1 MKTSSKI
8 LIIISLSFCKV
19 ANAQTNEYKRLL
31 DTVFSSEGITFLSNK
46 PLSRIELDNSEIPEY
61 VEFLFDRYR
70 YSLDTL
76 MFSQII
82 ANSKFVDTT
91 RFNESEISNK
101 ILLFDRNEIIKLK
114 QGIKTL
120 GITDDKKRRVYKKMI
135 YKFNLLDSDDRDIY
149 YCSRPIFDN
158 SKFFAIIQRDNGHS
172 GLGGGGDIRLYHHF
186 RNEWTYIGMVKLWRY

>member
-19 ANAQTNEYKRLL
+19 ANAQTNEYQRLL

-46 PLSRIELDNSEIPEY
+46 PLSRIELDNSEMPEY

-135 YKFNLLDSDDRDIY
+135 YKFNLLDSEDRDIY

-158 SKFFAIIQRDNGHS
+158 SKFFAIIQRNNGHS
-172 GLGGGGDIRLYHHF
+172 GLGGGGDIRLYHLS
-186 RNEWTYIGMVKLWRY
+186 RNEWTYIGMVRLWRY